1 MYTVGGRIKELRT
14 NHLKSTYPRLSQE
27 RFGNMLGVTRNV
39 IVNLE
44 RDVVKARSEFIDLIC
59 KIYGVNKDWLME
71 GAEPVFSD
79 DSKNSNID
87 YLIDMYKKLSPSLQ
101 THVLDHV
108 QKLIEISK
116 DKTG

>member
-1 MYTVGGRIKELRT
+1 MYTFGTRLKELRT
-14 NHLKSTYPRLSQE
+14 SHLKSNYPRLTQE
-27 RFGNMLGVTRNV
+27 KFGKMLGVSRNV

-44 RDVVKARSEFIDLIC
+44 RNVVRPRDEFVDLIC
-59 KIYGVNKDWLME
+59 KIFGVNKDWLVNGE
-71 GAEPVFSD
+71 TPVFFD
-79 DSKNSNID
+79 DCKDTNID

-108 QKLIEISK
+108 QKLIRLAN